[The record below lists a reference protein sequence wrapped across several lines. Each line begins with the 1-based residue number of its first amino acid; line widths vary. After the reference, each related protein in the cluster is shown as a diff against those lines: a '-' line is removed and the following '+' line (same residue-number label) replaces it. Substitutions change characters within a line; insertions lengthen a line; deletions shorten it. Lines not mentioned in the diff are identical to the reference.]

1 MIQWVEH
8 SVADSNCKLIKRAQ
22 VLHQLFQRIFDSSGG
37 SAKKLK
43 TCYSKIGWCHCT
55 QRERKL
61 TDLASVGFNK
71 DSLWQKGLALKRG
84 IKNCAKNA
92 APHHLRTSTI

>member
-43 TCYSKIGWCHCT
+43 TCYSKIGWCHRT
-55 QRERKL
+55 QIKMKL
-61 TDLASVGFNK
+61 TDLSLICFNK
-71 DSLWQKGLALKRG
+71 DSLWQKGNRGLALKRG
-84 IKNCAKNA
+84 IKN
-92 APHHLRTSTI
+92 